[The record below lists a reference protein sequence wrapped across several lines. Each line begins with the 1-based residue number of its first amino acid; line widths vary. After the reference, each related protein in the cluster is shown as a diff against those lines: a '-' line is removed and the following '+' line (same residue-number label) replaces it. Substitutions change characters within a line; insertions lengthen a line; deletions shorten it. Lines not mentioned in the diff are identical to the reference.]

1 MMTPVAPGV
10 VVLDPLLWMIL
21 LWCIWYSPASC
32 CTCLS
37 MPCMLETSFV
47 SVRMMISGLVVLIIA
62 CMAGHD
68 ALIPLQLSVA
78 AIIVW
83 LIFMIG

>member
-1 MMTPVAPGV
+1 MDDTAV
-10 VVLDPLLWMIL
+10 VWMIL

-47 SVRMMISGLVVLIIA
+47 SVRMMISGFVVLIIA
-62 CMAGHD
+62 CMAVHD
-68 ALIPLQLSVA
+68 ALIPLLFSVA
-78 AIIVW
+78 ATIVW
-83 LIFMIG
+83 LLFMMG